1 MCQASNTVPL
11 YIPGVILVTAAKS
24 VAELGSVAP
33 AGTRLLDF
41 QFNDKKLEDLY
52 TELKG
57 EKDYPSDVVVNFFE
71 VMAVIAAATDER
83 DFYAL
88 KSLHFEKL
96 EGKLGKEGKR
106 SMRITKQWRLIVSL
120 ETEETQKIVVIW
132 KLDKHTYR

>member
-1 MCQASNTVPL
+1 MCGRFGCRRGRMEAGRSEYRVP
-11 YIPGVILVTAAKS
+11 V
-24 VAELGSVAP
+24 
-33 AGTRLLDF
+33 DF
-41 QFNDKKLEDLY
+41 SFNDKKIEDLY

-57 EKDYPSDVVVNFFE
+57 EKDYPHDVVVNFFE

-106 SMRITKQWRLIVSL
+106 SMRLTKQWRLIVSL
-120 ETEETQKIVVIW
+120 EDGEEEKTVVIW
-132 KLDKHTYR
+132 KIDKHTYR